1 MKLTLERIEQRRA
14 AWKRL
19 NLLEGMQKR
28 ATAGTAEFF
37 DEAIDELKAELG
49 SGQNAEDKPCCAVC
63 GNSME
68 LWFMRRW
75 NEQDVCRPCIAEMT
89 QDYPEGGEQSQSGAG
104 VRLLSGK
111 LQK

>member
-28 ATAGTAEFF
+28 ADVVTAEFF
-37 DEAIDELKAELG
+37 DEAIGELKAELG
-49 SGQNAEDKPCCAVC
+49 GAQNVKDKPCCAVC

-68 LWFMRRW
+68 LRFLRRW
-75 NEQDVCRPCIAEMT
+75 NEQDVCRPCIAVMT
-89 QDYPEGGEQSQSGAG
+89 ADYPLEGGEHIG
-104 VRLLSGK
+104 
-111 LQK
+111 

>member
-1 MKLTLERIEQRRA
+1 MTLTLERLEQRRA

-28 ATAGTAEFF
+28 ATAGSAEFF
-37 DEAIDELKAELG
+37 DEAIDELKEELG
-49 SGQNAEDKPCCAVC
+49 GGQNAEDKPCCAVC

-68 LWFMRRW
+68 LRFMRRW
-75 NEQDVCRPCIAEMT
+75 NEQDVCRPCIAAMT
-89 QDYPEGGEQSQSGAG
+89 QDYPEGGEQSRSGAG
-104 VRLLSGK
+104 IRLLSGK